1 MALTELK
8 GVRLIVAFPHD
19 SFVRP
24 GAGDRL
30 LSELTPHLPPL
41 GIMLVSDGAYPRAYA
56 AFQTHEFL
64 QPLRCAELRRYE
76 LDLNDSPEEDDEL
89 PF

>member
-1 MALTELK
+1 VALTELK

-30 LSELTPHLPPL
+30 LSELAPHLPPL

-56 AFQTHEFL
+56 SFQTHEFL
-64 QPLRCAELRRYE
+64 QPLRFVELNRFE
-76 LDLNDSPEEDDEL
+76 LDMTEPPEEDGEL